1 MIVII
6 NVLIIM
12 IVIINVLIIMYN
24 SYFINIEINNISNS
38 ITNLINNAINFVHIN
53 SIINKY

>member
-1 MIVII
+1 
-6 NVLIIM
+6 M

-24 SYFINIEINNISNS
+24 SYFINIKKNNISNS
-38 ITNLINNAINFVHIN
+38 ITNLINNAINSVHIN